1 MLPVS
6 VSHIHAR
13 RPAVAHAGADSFCLF
28 AVQGIVHARGHCAAA
43 LVIRP
48 RAVLR
53 ASHPF
58 LRAWREG
65 VPMKEPIHYVTDER
79 GNIVAV
85 QLPLALWERLRPA
98 LAAEGEDTSDAGA
111 PLPEPMDGFADFLRY
126 WDFRY
131 PYDPA
136 VRCPHCGVHVE
147 DWRTAPGHPFHL
159 ANANLGGLLVF
170 HCRSCGAT
178 IRQKHFRDH
187 VALESTPRS

>member
-1 MLPVS
+1 
-6 VSHIHAR
+6 
-13 RPAVAHAGADSFCLF
+13 
-28 AVQGIVHARGHCAAA
+28 
-43 LVIRP
+43 
-48 RAVLR
+48 
-53 ASHPF
+53 
-58 LRAWREG
+58 
-65 VPMKEPIHYVTDER
+65 MKEQIHYLTDEH

-85 QLPLALWERLRPA
+85 QLPLALWERLKGA
-98 LAAEGEDTSDAGA
+98 LPGGSPEEQAAESA
-111 PLPEPMDGFADFLRY
+111 PAEPLDGFADFLRY

-136 VRCPHCGVHVE
+136 VSCPHCGAHVA

-170 HCRSCGAT
+170 HCKGCGAT